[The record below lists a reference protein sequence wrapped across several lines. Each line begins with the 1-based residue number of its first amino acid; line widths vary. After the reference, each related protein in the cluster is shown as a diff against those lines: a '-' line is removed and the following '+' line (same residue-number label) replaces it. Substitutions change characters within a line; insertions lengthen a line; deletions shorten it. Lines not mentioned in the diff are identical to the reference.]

1 MHDASL
7 IVFTGIGLLLVLLPL
22 PLQWR
27 ARNSGTL
34 LLITWLFIGNLVI
47 FVNCIAWWDSYSN
60 PSPVWC
66 DIVSKILIGLPVGIS
81 ASSLCI
87 TRRLVMI
94 ASSSTVA
101 ISQSK
106 KRKALLLDLSLG
118 AILPMVVMALH
129 YTVQPHRFD
138 IFEGYGCQVSTRPSV
153 ASVFAV
159 TLWSPV
165 ITIVAAVYGI
175 IAIKLFLSRRLQ
187 FQTILK
193 SSRSGLDN
201 RHYIRL
207 LALAS
212 VDIIIGLPLTLFSL
226 AKTIQQRMSY
236 PSWAWVHANWSRVDI
251 YQADMYMTS
260 ESAIVNLSLPRWF
273 PALLTMI
280 FFLFFGVS
288 TEAIAEYCRWL
299 RWLRQQSGL
308 NFASRKEELPTVIP
322 KLGST
327 IVQPLGS
334 VRNDGATSEEES
346 WKDSESLEPP
356 SMERHVIAKPVTV
369 AVSVEREI
377 A

>member
-7 IVFTGIGLLLVLLPL
+7 IVFTGIGALLLLMPL

-34 LLITWLFIGNLVI
+34 LLITWLFLGNLLVFI
-47 FVNCIAWWDSYSN
+47 NCIVWWDSYSN
-60 PSPVWC
+60 PAPIWC
-66 DIVSKILIGLPVGIS
+66 DIVSKILVGLPVGIS

-101 ISQSK
+101 ISQTK
-106 KRKALLLDLSLG
+106 KRRALFIDLFLG
-118 AILPMVVMALH
+118 VILPMLVMALH
-129 YTVQPHRFD
+129 YTAQPHRFD
-138 IFEGYGCQVSTRPSV
+138 IFEGYGCQISTRPSV

-159 TLWSPV
+159 TLWTPV
-165 ITIVAAVYGI
+165 ITIIAAIYGI
-175 IAIKLFLSRRLQ
+175 VAIKLFLSRRLQ

-212 VDIIIGLPLTLFSL
+212 VDIVIGLPFTLFGL
-226 AKTIQQRMSY
+226 VKDIQQRMSY
-236 PSWAWVHANWSRVDI
+236 PSWQWVHANWSRVDI
-251 YQADMYMTS
+251 YQADQYMAS
-260 ESAIVNLSLPRWF
+260 GAIITNLMLPRWL
-273 PALLTMI
+273 PALLAII

-288 TEAIAEYCRWL
+288 TDAIGEYSRWL
-299 RWLRQQSGL
+299 HWLHEHCGL
-308 NFASRKEELPTVIP
+308 ASSSRREQLPMVIP

-327 IVQPLGS
+327 VVQPLGDTK
-334 VRNDGATSEEES
+334 DGILGDEDLAKDNERVEPLSPITSG
-346 WKDSESLEPP
+346 
-356 SMERHVIAKPVTV
+356 VAKRVAV
-369 AVSVEREI
+369 AVSVERDI
-377 A
+377 V